1 VRLVNIISWSRREG
15 NRKLDF
21 RHPHSKQKKH
31 MGGDG
36 IITKSVF
43 VRLFPYLQWVNPVLI
58 YGFHLISVKF
68 VYCKKFCGLT
78 RGGRGGGT

>member
-1 VRLVNIISWSRREG
+1 MRLVNIISWSRREG

-36 IITKSVF
+36 IVM
-43 VRLFPYLQWVNPVLI
+43 VNAFNSIFDDKYMLPN
-58 YGFHLISVKF
+58 
-68 VYCKKFCGLT
+68 
-78 RGGRGGGT
+78 